1 MPWCSRHLTLGLRS
15 RLLYLVRSWNVA
27 GQRHFG
33 LCLSGVDAQR
43 GRRLGRGA
51 QDGASSCGVIEH
63 QARYRPIVN
72 GDQFAAA
79 RQGHKNGSLIWPTKT
94 QVSGEAVRQTDVRLQ
109 FAVG

>member
-1 MPWCSRHLTLGLRS
+1 MPWCTRHLTLGLRS

-51 QDGASSCGVIEH
+51 QDGAGSGGVIEC

-79 RQGHKNGSLIWPTKT
+79 RQGHKDRSVVWPAKT
-94 QVSGEAVRQTDVRLQ
+94 QVGGEAVWQADV
-109 FAVG
+109 

>member
-79 RQGHKNGSLIWPTKT
+79 RQGYKDSSFVRTAKAQIG
-94 QVSGEAVRQTDVRLQ
+94 GEAVRQADM
-109 FAVG
+109 